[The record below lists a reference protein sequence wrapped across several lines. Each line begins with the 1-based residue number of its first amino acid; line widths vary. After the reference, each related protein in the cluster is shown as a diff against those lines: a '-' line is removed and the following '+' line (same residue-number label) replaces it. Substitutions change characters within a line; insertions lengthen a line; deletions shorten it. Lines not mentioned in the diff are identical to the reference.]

1 MVLFYFITFLNYTNV
16 WSMSSR
22 VDLQ

>member
-16 WSMSSR
+16 WSVSPR